1 MANISPSFL
10 PYFAIS
16 HLTADSL
23 RRDNREIMSL
33 REELQKRIEKK
44 QGEIRDCEDR
54 IKSAL
59 AYIQGLQDTL
69 KIMGKDDDSVLRE
82 PSLRHGSTIGKAHG
96 ALKAAGKP
104 MHITEILKAIG
115 QPTDKKN
122 RLALGGSIA
131 GYARKGRIFSKPAPN
146 TFGLLEFE
154 SKLEVVPNVATAQTA
169 TPGNV
174 VGRGQ

>member
-1 MANISPSFL
+1 
-10 PYFAIS
+10 
-16 HLTADSL
+16 
-23 RRDNREIMSL
+23 MSL
-33 REELQKRIEKK
+33 RDELQKRIEKK

-54 IKSAL
+54 IKGAM

-69 KIMGKDDDSVLRE
+69 KLMGKGDESVALRGAT
-82 PSLRHGSTIGKAHG
+82 LRHGSTIGKAYD
-96 ALKAAGKP
+96 ALKATGKP

-131 GYARKGRIFSKPAPN
+131 GYARKGHIFTKPAPN

-154 SKLEVVPNVATAQTA
+154 KKLEVTPNVYAVQVS
-169 TPGNV
+169 TPGGV
-174 VGRGQ
+174 VGKSQ